1 MVNTKEGNADISLEH
16 FKWSNMV
23 QNYFCF
29 ILQISPPF
37 MHIIFC
43 RISFSGNGKFMWRA
57 EVKLGLQIEWGYNG
71 EADAKESACNAG
83 SPGSIPGSGRSPG
96 EGNGNPLQYS
106 FLENPMDRG
115 AWQATIHGVAKS
127 QTRLSDWIHT
137 IHIQGPRATPIPSP
151 LL

>member
-83 SPGSIPGSGRSPG
+83 DPGLIPQFGKIPWRTKWQPTPVFFPG
-96 EGNGNPLQYS
+96 ESHGQRSLTGYNPWGRQELDTT
-106 FLENPMDRG
+106 E
-115 AWQATIHGVAKS
+115 
-127 QTRLSDWIHT
+127 RLTLHFTSCVSK
-137 IHIQGPRATPIPSP
+137 A
-151 LL
+151 